1 MKLEDIPNIA
11 FRQLAASL
19 SADIVPSSPRSF
31 ELCLKEDRLPVR
43 ISLHPD
49 QQRVILQVYAVD
61 ISMLVGPLRA
71 AMMPM
76 LLLINQAALHGRSF
90 FVSLD
95 SRDFLCV
102 TRIQALDRASGD
114 EFLEDLDYVL
124 QQAAQIR
131 TLVDNLTLQNA
142 SMEFEGTPGP
152 DPEPDSDSED
162 DADSEEE

>member
-1 MKLEDIPNIA
+1 MKLENIPHLA

-19 SADIVPSSPRSF
+19 SPDLIPSSPRSF

-49 QQRVILQVYAVD
+49 QQRVIMQAYAVD

-95 SRDFLCV
+95 SRNFLCV

-131 TLVDNLTLQNA
+131 TLVDNLTLQDA
-142 SMEFEGTPGP
+142 SMEFEGTPAS
-152 DPEPDSDSED
+152 DPESDSDVEDDSGSED
-162 DADSEEE
+162 D